1 MYPSFWRIW
10 ASAIFCLDE
19 GMRTSSCIA
28 VFALRTRVSM
38 SAMGSVSMLSVS
50 SPARLRQTGDLAG
63 VRELAQ
69 AHTAEAELAEHRA
82 GTPAATTAGVGAD
95 LELRLAG
102 SLVDECFL
110 GHVRLRLTSS
120 WRACRHGTDRGC

>member
-1 MYPSFWRIW
+1 
-10 ASAIFCLDE
+10 
-19 GMRTSSCIA
+19 MRTSSCIA

-38 SAMGSVSMLSVS
+38 LAVS

-82 GTPAATTAGVGAD
+82 GTTAATAPGVRAD
-95 LELRLAG
+95 LELGLAG

-110 GHVRLRLTSS
+110 GHLSVLALTSS
-120 WRACRHGTDRGC
+120 SPACRHGTVPGSSSSA